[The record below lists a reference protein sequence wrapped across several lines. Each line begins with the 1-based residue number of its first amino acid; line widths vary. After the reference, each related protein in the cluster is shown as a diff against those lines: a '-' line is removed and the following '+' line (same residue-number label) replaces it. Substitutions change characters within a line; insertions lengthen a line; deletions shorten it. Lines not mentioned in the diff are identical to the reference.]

1 MPIPAVLSLAAAYFS
16 LVMAAVVLLRDKRSF
31 VHCTFAVGMLL
42 FAGEEVCRA
51 LSSRA
56 ILPGDVIHWQK
67 RLMAISGLVPGV
79 WLGFSVSYA
88 RANYRETI
96 SRWYWFLAVL
106 VAAPIL
112 WIVNF
117 RSSLFIKSVYLQ
129 GIERLL
135 LPLGR
140 PAQILQ
146 IFFLLTSVFIV
157 FNLERTLRS
166 STGRIRWQIKFMAL
180 GAGGLFALRIYLAT
194 QALLFSRIDT
204 GLGTTSAVALLAANV
219 LFAVSL
225 SRARSLNTDV
235 YLSRATIQNSLT
247 IILAGTY
254 LVAVGVAANL
264 ARSLFPAQ
272 PLPLDAIIVFLALTG
287 LAVLI
292 FSNRLRQELRRFV
305 TRNFRRPIYDY
316 RSVWMDLTQRTTS
329 LLETNELSAAISK
342 IVSECLEILSVNV
355 WLVDETEQ
363 KLRLA
368 GSTALS
374 GVQAKELEN
383 AGESAPDLIRF
394 LRHERSPA
402 DLEEKEFEWPAQIM
416 RAAPDFFRDSKMRYA
431 IGLHAGG
438 ELVGVMTLNDDRVG
452 HETLSGEDLVL
463 LETLAAQLAAS
474 LLNLKLSGR
483 LREAGKV
490 EAFQTVST
498 FFVHDLKNLASRLS
512 LTMQNLPEHF
522 DDPEFRAD
530 ALRVISA
537 SLAKIDGMCS
547 RLTML
552 RENVDLRV
560 AECDLNQLV
569 TATLD
574 EFNTDLRATV
584 ERKLRPVPRTLID
597 QEQIHKVLTNL
608 VMNANDAVNGNGVI
622 QVMTFH
628 EGNTVSF
635 AVTDNGCGMSAEFI
649 EKSLFRPFQT
659 TKKKGLGIGLFHSK
673 LIIEAHRGKIEVNS
687 APGKGTEF
695 RVVLPVA

>member
-1 MPIPAVLSLAAAYFS
+1 
-16 LVMAAVVLLRDKRSF
+16 
-31 VHCTFAVGMLL
+31 
-42 FAGEEVCRA
+42 
-51 LSSRA
+51 
-56 ILPGDVIHWQK
+56 
-67 RLMAISGLVPGV
+67 
-79 WLGFSVSYA
+79 
-88 RANYRETI
+88 
-96 SRWYWFLAVL
+96 
-106 VAAPIL
+106 
-112 WIVNF
+112 
-117 RSSLFIKSVYLQ
+117 
-129 GIERLL
+129 
-135 LPLGR
+135 
-140 PAQILQ
+140 LQ

-180 GAGGLFALRIYLAT
+180 GVGGLFALRIYVAT

-204 GLGTTSAVALLAANV
+204 GLGTTSSVALLAANL

-264 ARSLFPAQ
+264 ARSLFPGQ
-272 PLPLDAIIVFLALTG
+272 PLPLDAFIVFLALTG
-287 LAVLI
+287 LAILI

-316 RSVWMDLTQRTTS
+316 RGVWMDLTQRTAS
-329 LLETNELSAAISK
+329 LLEINELSAAISK

-355 WLVDETEQ
+355 WLIDETQ
-363 KLRLA
+363 QNFKLV

-374 GVQAKELEN
+374 GVQARELEN
-383 AGESAPDLIRF
+383 AGRSAPDFIRF
-394 LRHERSPA
+394 LRHERAPI
-402 DLEEKEFEWPAQIM
+402 DLEEKKFEWPDQIM
-416 RAAPDFFRDSKMRYA
+416 RTAPDFFRDSKMRYA
-431 IGLHAGG
+431 IRLHAGG

-512 LTMQNLPEHF
+512 LTMQNLPQHF

-552 RENVDLRV
+552 RQNVELRV

-574 EFNTDLRATV
+574 EFNTDLRASL
-584 ERKLRPVPRTLID
+584 ERKLQPIPRTLID

-608 VMNANDAVNGNGVI
+608 VINANEAVNGNGLI

-628 EGNTVSF
+628 EGSTVSF
-635 AVTDNGCGMSAEFI
+635 AVTDNGCGMSSEFI

-659 TKKKGLGIGLFHSK
+659 TKKKGLGIGLFQSK

-687 APGKGTEF
+687 TPGKGTEF

>member
-1 MPIPAVLSLAAAYFS
+1 
-16 LVMAAVVLLRDKRSF
+16 
-31 VHCTFAVGMLL
+31 
-42 FAGEEVCRA
+42 
-51 LSSRA
+51 
-56 ILPGDVIHWQK
+56 
-67 RLMAISGLVPGV
+67 
-79 WLGFSVSYA
+79 
-88 RANYRETI
+88 
-96 SRWYWFLAVL
+96 
-106 VAAPIL
+106 
-112 WIVNF
+112 VNF
-117 RSSLFIKSVYLQ
+117 RGSLFIKSVYLQ
-129 GIERLL
+129 DIERLL

-157 FNLERTLRS
+157 FNVERTLRS

-180 GAGGLFALRIYLAT
+180 GVGGLFALRIYLAT

-204 GLGTTSAVALLAANV
+204 GLGTTSAVALLAANL

-247 IILAGTY
+247 ILLAGTY

-264 ARSLFPAQ
+264 ARSLFPGQ
-272 PLPLDAIIVFLALTG
+272 LLPLDAIIVFLALTG

-329 LLETNELSAAISK
+329 LLEINELSAAISK

-355 WLVDETEQ
+355 WLVDETQQ
-363 KLRLA
+363 KLRLV

-383 AGESAPDLIRF
+383 AGGSAPDLIRF

-552 RENVDLRV
+552 RQNVELRV

-574 EFNTDLRATV
+574 EFNTDLRASV
-584 ERKLRPVPRTLID
+584 ERKLLPVPPTLID
-597 QEQIHKVLTNL
+597 REQIHKVLTNL
-608 VMNANDAVNGNGVI
+608 VINANEAVNGNGVI

>member
-1 MPIPAVLSLAAAYFS
+1 
-16 LVMAAVVLLRDKRSF
+16 
-31 VHCTFAVGMLL
+31 
-42 FAGEEVCRA
+42 
-51 LSSRA
+51 
-56 ILPGDVIHWQK
+56 
-67 RLMAISGLVPGV
+67 
-79 WLGFSVSYA
+79 
-88 RANYRETI
+88 
-96 SRWYWFLAVL
+96 
-106 VAAPIL
+106 
-112 WIVNF
+112 
-117 RSSLFIKSVYLQ
+117 
-129 GIERLL
+129 
-135 LPLGR
+135 
-140 PAQILQ
+140 
-146 IFFLLTSVFIV
+146 
-157 FNLERTLRS
+157 
-166 STGRIRWQIKFMAL
+166 MAL
-180 GAGGLFALRIYLAT
+180 GVGGLFALRIYLAT

-204 GLGTTSAVALLAANV
+204 GLGTTSAVALLAANL

-264 ARSLFPAQ
+264 ARSLFPGQ
-272 PLPLDAIIVFLALTG
+272 LLPLDAIIVFLALTG

-329 LLETNELSAAISK
+329 LLEINELSAAISK

-355 WLVDETEQ
+355 WLVDETQQ
-363 KLRLA
+363 KLRLV

-383 AGESAPDLIRF
+383 AGGSAPDLIRF

-552 RENVDLRV
+552 RQNVELRV

-574 EFNTDLRATV
+574 EFNTDLRASV
-584 ERKLRPVPRTLID
+584 ERKLLPVPPTLID
-597 QEQIHKVLTNL
+597 REQIHKVLTNL
-608 VMNANDAVNGNGVI
+608 VINANEAVNGNGVI